1 MSDPATQASG
11 SHLILYDGVCALCN
25 GLNAFV
31 LPRDPQ
37 GKFHFAPLQS
47 PMAHSILQQFE
58 RDPGDLD
65 TFYIVTDYRS
75 SSPRLLSKSQAG
87 LFLLAQIG
95 GIWKL
100 AGVLKVLPR
109 PLRDA
114 VYDFVARHRY
124 RVFGRYDTCPIPS
137 AEHKNRFIGL

>member
-1 MSDPATQASG
+1 MSDLAAQASG

-37 GKFHFAPLQS
+37 EKFHFASLQS
-47 PMAHSILQQFE
+47 QAAHSILRRFE
-58 RDPGDLD
+58 RDPGDLN
-65 TFYIVTDYRS
+65 TLYVVADYRS
-75 SSPRLLSKSQAG
+75 ASARLLSKSQAG
-87 LFLLAQIG
+87 LFVLAQIG

-114 VYDFVARHRY
+114 VYGFVARHRY

>member
-1 MSDPATQASG
+1 MPSFCPEIRRESFTS
-11 SHLILYDGVCALCN
+11 
-25 GLNAFV
+25 
-31 LPRDPQ
+31 LPSKVRWVTPSF
-37 GKFHFAPLQS
+37 GE
-47 PMAHSILQQFE
+47 FE

-87 LFLLAQIG
+87 LFVLAQIG